1 MFLPQ
6 IGKVVEIFYQC
17 VQGIVSNQND
27 SSKAEHYHIEAQKL
41 IDSNKIKSM
50 LSILNTYILSNQDQK
65 TSQEKDFYVNLF
77 KMLCEI
83 IKEYKDTYVAQH
95 CVQTLASLL
104 KTENQ
109 NKSTFYK
116 EYLPQVK
123 TLLHE
128 KSQVWGLNDSASIFV
143 GHAILNLL
151 QLEMTDDSST
161 EDLLLNCMVRM
172 SQDGA
177 L

>member
-1 MFLPQ
+1 M
-6 IGKVVEIFYQC
+6 
-17 VQGIVSNQND
+17 
-27 SSKAEHYHIEAQKL
+27 
-41 IDSNKIKSM
+41 
-50 LSILNTYILSNQDQK
+50 
-65 TSQEKDFYVNLF
+65 
-77 KMLCEI
+77 
-83 IKEYKDTYVAQH
+83 
-95 CVQTLASLL
+95 
-104 KTENQ
+104 
-109 NKSTFYK
+109 
-116 EYLPQVK
+116 
-123 TLLHE
+123 LLHE